1 MIVKSGRI
9 YLWENDI
16 SKANLY
22 IQVGEG
28 GNTNQQVKISNTKLN
43 KPLIT
48 GTDELEEADVD
59 IWYSTEDLAVDSDD
73 WKVSLMDTEN
83 ASIKDYLD
91 YDTRKITIFIKIVPR
106 KAIQLGE
113 MGLFVQVGQD
123 PDPEQDILISRTIMH
138 KQTLSNSEIKILQYT
153 INI

>member
-22 IQVGEG
+22 IQVGKG
-28 GNTNQQVKISNTKLN
+28 GNTNQQVKISNTKLSN
-43 KPLIT
+43 PLIT
-48 GTDELEEADVD
+48 GTGDTSIEADVD
-59 IWYSTEDLAVDSDD
+59 IWYSTEDIGVDSDD
-73 WKVSLMDTEN
+73 WKVSLTDATT
-83 ASIKDYLD
+83 SITNYLD
-91 YDTRKITIFIKIVPR
+91 EDARKIKIFIKIVPK

-113 MGLFVQVGQD
+113 MGLFVK
-123 PDPEQDILISRTIMH
+123 PDSGSDILISRTIMH